1 MVEAPQR
8 SANGDLLMIFP
19 TTLFVRSY
27 KEDFKKEFKYI
38 RNLEY
43 EGQQVTGAF
52 RTKDSYLLKH
62 PELSKIKAFVLQS
75 LDMYSDTVLGTKQKL
90 SITQAWVQRN
100 PYGSFT
106 HEHTHAN
113 SLVSGVFY
121 FRNEEHASITFTK
134 NEPNRIRAPIHQHT
148 RLNSDAFQFKPLSG
162 DIILFP
168 SGLRHSVPVNIKK
181 ESRYCLAFN
190 AFCFNELGVEGES
203 THLTFKDIDEQR
215 R

>member
-1 MVEAPQR
+1 MVER
-8 SANGDLLMIFP
+8 SASGDLLMIFP

-43 EGQQVTGAF
+43 QGQQVTGAF
-52 RTKDSYLLKH
+52 RSTDSYLLKH
-62 PELSKIKAFVLQS
+62 PELSKIKEFILES
-75 LDMYSDTVLGTKQKL
+75 LDMYADTVLGTKQKL
-90 SITQAWVQRN
+90 SITQGWIQRN

-113 SLVSGVFY
+113 SLISGVFY

-134 NEPNRIRAPIHQHT
+134 NEPNRIRAPIHKHT
-148 RLNSDAFQFKPLSG
+148 RLSSDAFQFKPLSG
-162 DIILFP
+162 DVILFP
-168 SGLRHSVPVNIKK
+168 SGLRHSVPVNVKQ

-203 THLTFKDIDEQR
+203 THLTFKDINEQR

>member
-19 TTLFVRSY
+19 TTLFVRCY

-90 SITQAWVQRN
+90 SITQAWIQRN

-134 NEPNRIRAPIHQHT
+134 NEPNRIRAPIHKHT

>member
-1 MVEAPQR
+1 MVER
-8 SANGDLLMIFP
+8 SPNGDLLMIFP

-43 EGQQVTGAF
+43 QGQQVTGAF
-52 RTKDSYLLKH
+52 RSTDSYLLKH
-62 PELSKIKAFVLQS
+62 PELSKIKEFILES
-75 LDMYSDTVLGTKQKL
+75 LDIYADTVLGTKQRL
-90 SITQAWVQRN
+90 SITQGWIQRN

-134 NEPNRIRAPIHQHT
+134 NEPNRIRAPIHKHT

-162 DIILFP
+162 DVILFP
-168 SGLRHSVPVNIKK
+168 SGLRHSVPVNVKQ

-190 AFCFNELGVEGES
+190 AFCFNELGVENES
-203 THLTFKDIDEQR
+203 THLTFKDINEQR

>member
-1 MVEAPQR
+1 MVER
-8 SANGDLLMIFP
+8 STNGDLLMIFP

-27 KEDFKKEFKYI
+27 REDFKKEFKYI

-62 PELSKIKAFVLQS
+62 PELSKIKAFVLES
-75 LDMYSDTVLGTKQKL
+75 LDMYADTVLGTKQRL
-90 SITQAWVQRN
+90 SITQAWIQRN

-134 NEPNRIRAPIHQHT
+134 NEPNRIRAPIHKNT

-162 DIILFP
+162 DVILFP
-168 SGLRHSVPVNIKK
+168 SGLRHSVPVNVKQ

>member
-1 MVEAPQR
+1 MVER
-8 SANGDLLMIFP
+8 SPNGDLLMIFP

-43 EGQQVTGAF
+43 QGQQVTGAF
-52 RTKDSYLLKH
+52 RSTDSYLLKH
-62 PELSKIKAFVLQS
+62 PELSKIKEFILES
-75 LDMYSDTVLGTKQKL
+75 LDMYADTVLGTKQRL
-90 SITQAWVQRN
+90 SITQGWIQRN

-134 NEPNRIRAPIHQHT
+134 NEPNRIRAPIHKHT

-162 DIILFP
+162 DVILFP
-168 SGLRHSVPVNIKK
+168 SGLRHSVPVNVKQ

-203 THLTFKDIDEQR
+203 THLTFKDINEQR

>member
-1 MVEAPQR
+1 MVER
-8 SANGDLLMIFP
+8 STNGDLLMIFP

-27 KEDFKKEFKYI
+27 REDFKKEFKYI

-62 PELSKIKAFVLQS
+62 PELSKIKVFVLES
-75 LDMYSDTVLGTKQKL
+75 LDMYADSVLGTKQRL
-90 SITQAWVQRN
+90 SITQAWIQRN

-134 NEPNRIRAPIHQHT
+134 NEPNRIRAPIHKNT

-162 DIILFP
+162 DVILFP
-168 SGLRHSVPVNIKK
+168 SGLRHSVPVNVKQ

>member
-1 MVEAPQR
+1 MVER
-8 SANGDLLMIFP
+8 STNGDLLMIFP

-27 KEDFKKEFKYI
+27 REDFKKEFKYI

-62 PELSKIKAFVLQS
+62 PELSKIKAFVLES
-75 LDMYSDTVLGTKQKL
+75 LDMYADTVLGTKQRL
-90 SITQAWVQRN
+90 SITQAWIQRN

-134 NEPNRIRAPIHQHT
+134 NEPNRIRAPIHKNT

-162 DIILFP
+162 DVILFP
-168 SGLRHSVPVNIKK
+168 SGLRHSVPVNVKQ

-190 AFCFNELGVEGES
+190 AFCLNELGVEGES
-203 THLTFKDIDEQR
+203 THLTFKDINEQR

>member
-1 MVEAPQR
+1 
-8 SANGDLLMIFP
+8 
-19 TTLFVRSY
+19 
-27 KEDFKKEFKYI
+27 
-38 RNLEY
+38 
-43 EGQQVTGAF
+43 VTGAF
-52 RTKDSYLLKH
+52 RSTDSYLLKH
-62 PELSKIKAFVLQS
+62 PELSKIKEFILES
-75 LDMYSDTVLGTKQKL
+75 LDIYADTVLGTKQRL
-90 SITQAWVQRN
+90 SITQGWIQRN

-134 NEPNRIRAPIHQHT
+134 NEPNRIRAPIHKHT

-162 DIILFP
+162 DVILFP
-168 SGLRHSVPVNIKK
+168 SGLRHSVPVNVKQ

-203 THLTFKDIDEQR
+203 THLTFKDINEQR